1 MPETSSALIDQLVYI
16 DNFINNSA
24 GETPNLDADGQL
36 LLDLAAFADESF
48 VFPDEEKRHNP
59 HDEDDNG
66 HLPGSSS
73 NNNADHNLDLF
84 LGKSDFQLPASSANS
99 NDAWFS
105 NHIVDAHPDMHSNNV
120 LATVGGVNE
129 RTKLAKIN
137 RRNNYGNQR
146 AATQNTGSTAL
157 NNLFE
162 HHDDLQP
169 LLLDTEN
176 ADFSA
181 FPKYPVPPGAK
192 NSLEKAGLSHKQ
204 IDLLSALIAHHQNSL
219 NSGDAATNNNTQ
231 QGLPQAMVLP
241 ELHHL
246 TSESHLA
253 SDGHRNSVTSF
264 RSTTSHG
271 VESPG
276 SMTSNYSSE
285 GSLALSTPHVSK
297 SLSNGNNSLVELD
310 KRRRNTAASARFRIK
325 KKIKEKDMESRVM
338 QLNEMINRF
347 ELKINELEMENK
359 LLKNLI
365 IEKGNRNLENELR
378 KLKER
383 VKQEDE

>member
-24 GETPNLDADGQL
+24 GDTPDLDTDGQL

-48 VFPDEEKRHNP
+48 VFPDEEKRHNH

-66 HLPGSSS
+66 HLPGSSN

-84 LGKSDFQLPASSANS
+84 LAKNDFQLPASSSSS

-137 RRNNYGNQR
+137 RRNNYSSQR
-146 AATQNTGSTAL
+146 AAAQNSASAAL

-204 IDLLSALIAHHQNSL
+204 IDLLSALIAHHQSSL
-219 NSGDAATNNNTQ
+219 HSGNGAADNVAQN
-231 QGLPQAMVLP
+231 GLPQPLVLP

-246 TSESHLA
+246 ASEPHLA
-253 SDGHRNSVTSF
+253 SDVHRNSVASF

-285 GSLALSTPHVSK
+285 GSLAFSTPQVSK
-297 SLSNGNNSLVELD
+297 SMSNGNHSLVELD

-325 KKIKEKDMESRVM
+325 KKIKEKDMETRVL
-338 QLNEMINRF
+338 QLNDMISRF
-347 ELKINELEMENK
+347 ELKINELELENK